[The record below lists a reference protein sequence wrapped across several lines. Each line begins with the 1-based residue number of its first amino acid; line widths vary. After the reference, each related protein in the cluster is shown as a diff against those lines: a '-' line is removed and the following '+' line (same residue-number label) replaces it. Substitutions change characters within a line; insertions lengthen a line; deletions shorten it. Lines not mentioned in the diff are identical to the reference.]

1 MKNNLILNKKQDE
14 FHLILSRFSHEIRNP
29 IALINSE
36 IQMIEDTH
44 PEVVS
49 FDYWN
54 DITANLEYTKEL
66 LNNLSD
72 YNNAHK
78 LERKRTAFTA
88 YLKEIISSIQPSFS
102 FSKVSYISNFSSI
115 LESSLRSLPKAVP

>member
-49 FDYWN
+49 FDY
-54 DITANLEYTKEL
+54 
-66 LNNLSD
+66 
-72 YNNAHK
+72 
-78 LERKRTAFTA
+78 
-88 YLKEIISSIQPSFS
+88 
-102 FSKVSYISNFSSI
+102 
-115 LESSLRSLPKAVP
+115 

>member
-44 PEVVS
+44 LKLS
-49 FDYWN
+49 HL
-54 DITANLEYTKEL
+54 ITGMILQL
-66 LNNLSD
+66 
-72 YNNAHK
+72 
-78 LERKRTAFTA
+78 
-88 YLKEIISSIQPSFS
+88 IWSI
-102 FSKVSYISNFSSI
+102 
-115 LESSLRSLPKAVP
+115 PKNC

>member
-78 LERKRTAFTA
+78 LERKKLLLLPILRKLFPV
-88 YLKEIISSIQPSFS
+88 SSPLTSTWA
-102 FSKVSYISNFSSI
+102 
-115 LESSLRSLPKAVP
+115 LP

>member
-44 PEVVS
+44 PGCL
-49 FDYWN
+49 
-54 DITANLEYTKEL
+54 I
-66 LNNLSD
+66 
-72 YNNAHK
+72 
-78 LERKRTAFTA
+78 
-88 YLKEIISSIQPSFS
+88 
-102 FSKVSYISNFSSI
+102 
-115 LESSLRSLPKAVP
+115 

>member
-66 LNNLSD
+66 LNNPKD
-72 YNNAHK
+72 YLTMPINLNGKELLLLPILRK
-78 LERKRTAFTA
+78 LFPV
-88 YLKEIISSIQPSFS
+88 SSPLTSTWA
-102 FSKVSYISNFSSI
+102 
-115 LESSLRSLPKAVP
+115 LP

>member
-66 LNNLSD
+66 LNNLSVTIMPI
-72 YNNAHK
+72 NLNGKELLLLPILRK
-78 LERKRTAFTA
+78 LFPV
-88 YLKEIISSIQPSFS
+88 SSPLTSTWA
-102 FSKVSYISNFSSI
+102 
-115 LESSLRSLPKAVP
+115 LP